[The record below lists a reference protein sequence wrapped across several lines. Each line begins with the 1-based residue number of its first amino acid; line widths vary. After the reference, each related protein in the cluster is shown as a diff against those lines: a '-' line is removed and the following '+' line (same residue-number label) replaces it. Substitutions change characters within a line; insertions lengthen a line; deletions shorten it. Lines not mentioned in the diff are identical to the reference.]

1 MLIKNEDIYTMRWS
15 HLFSSTIR
23 NRGFLYYKNGHVEKV
38 HKTGNTYTGT
48 VTGSSS
54 HIYRVTVTVKNDV
67 VRSMSCT
74 CPYAQGGIG
83 CKHEAA
89 VLYMIEQEPELIQD
103 SGPAKPEKPDPP
115 LDPLIL
121 DQLMASPGEYTYF
134 HPEEMGKSLP
144 ITTSM
149 WENALDFVREG
160 KLKLSSMNTTFSGG
174 YYYSQDDSLKLDITG
189 SFPKSESSSQPE
201 VRMTCDSTHI
211 LKCNCT
217 YKGCNTH
224 YDIGSR
230 FGAKVP
236 CIHGLGLYYL
246 AGLKIKKEKP
256 GDATDRIG
264 QDFLSRFQF
273 FNIQNKLLDIAE
285 QLPGETLELEA
296 RLNDKYFDGLT
307 VSFRIGTKSLYIIKD
322 LTHFVDQM
330 EKKAAA
336 PFGTKTTLK
345 LGEEYLTEQ
354 GKRYYAFIK
363 KYITEQNRYNAYYRH
378 SPGQSY
384 YAEEIKQELPL
395 FGQRIDDLYE
405 AIGNHTIELS
415 SYDSSKKKKEMLTCR
430 DASLPLSLELSPVY
444 TVAGYSA
451 PLTDASENS
460 LPFDEYF
467 DGICVTG
474 SLHETI
480 NGANAS
486 YYVAPPY
493 FNRISKDRI
502 KEIAPL
508 AAMAYDGQLQFTIG
522 RRNLSQF
529 YYKTLP

>member
-1 MLIKNEDIYTMRWS
+1 
-15 HLFSSTIR
+15 
-23 NRGFLYYKNGHVEKV
+23 
-38 HKTGNTYTGT
+38 
-48 VTGSSS
+48 
-54 HIYRVTVTVKNDV
+54 
-67 VRSMSCT
+67 MSCT
-74 CPYAQGGIG
+74 CPYAQGRIG

-115 LDPLIL
+115 LNPLIL
-121 DQLMASPGEYTYF
+121 DQLMASPGKYTYF

-149 WENALDFVREG
+149 WEKALDFVREG

-189 SFPKSESSSQPE
+189 SFPKSESSYRPE

-211 LKCNCT
+211 LQCNCT
-217 YKGCNTH
+217 YKGCNAH

-230 FGAKVP
+230 FGAKIP

-256 GDATDRIG
+256 GDATDRGG
-264 QDFLSRFQF
+264 QDFLSRFQI
-273 FNIQNKLLDIAE
+273 FNIQNKLLDIAD

-330 EKKAAA
+330 EKKAVA

-415 SYDSSKKKKEMLTCR
+415 SYDRSKKKKEMLTCH

-444 TVAGYSA
+444 TVTGYSA

-460 LPFDEYF
+460 LPFDECF
-467 DGICVTG
+467 DGICITG

-486 YYVAPPY
+486 YYVAPP
-493 FNRISKDRI
+493 
-502 KEIAPL
+502 
-508 AAMAYDGQLQFTIG
+508 
-522 RRNLSQF
+522 
-529 YYKTLP
+529 